1 MWAISSSIH
10 SGQQHRRV
18 FVSNK
23 VEVSSDPTTSLHGMC
38 IPTFTHMCLYIHI
51 YKHHVYKHMYTH
63 RQLKSFFFF
72 LSALHSPRLKHC
84 HYCVKNIPSPS
95 SVHPVLLP
103 LSLTGVNDFLVPCH
117 SPHVSLHFQHIS
129 TCDLCKKAVRLYHPP
144 LNLRLFHVF
153 ALNWRETLHPFPCSF
168 PNHLPLRSYM
178 PMLLSVWCLCSRKMA
193 FCNSHNLQGF
203 SGWLL
208 KTKCPSPGFFHSGYL
223 FLCLL
228 ILSLKLSWSLSRQ
241 KPV

>member
-23 VEVSSDPTTSLHGMC
+23 VEVSSDPTTSRHGMC

-63 RQLKSFFFF
+63 RQLKSFLFF
-72 LSALHSPRLKHC
+72 LNALHSLHLKHC
-84 HYCVKNIPSPS
+84 HYCVKNMPSPS

-178 PMLLSVWCLCSRKMA
+178 PILLSVWCLCSRKKWPFA
-193 FCNSHNLQGF
+193 IPTICKVFLD
-203 SGWLL
+203 
-208 KTKCPSPGFFHSGYL
+208 GYL
-223 FLCLL
+223 EQNALL
-228 ILSLKLSWSLSRQ
+228 LASSIVGTFSYVCSF
-241 KPV
+241 